1 MTLTLPT
8 AGTRPTLATLVNSHV
23 QSAGHDGQETGDRP
37 CALDV
42 DLDRLIGAL
51 RLERRAAE
59 AVAARL
65 HILAL
70 AVGGAYPVSV
80 DAADLG
86 LCDAIDQ
93 LRQCDLLRAVLMTD
107 ALGSTESPAG
117 DAGHRSFDR
126 QHDEHTHHEH
136 EHTHHEHEHADHEHE
151 HTHHEHEHADRE
163 HIHHDH
169 AHHRAVAPTAVFAI
183 AATVDDL
190 TAAVDAID
198 AARQATHVV
207 LDDGRSGA
215 SARRRGALRHLVQ
228 HAVPSGLRAA
238 LV

>member
-23 QSAGHDGQETGDRP
+23 RSAGHDGQETGSGDRP
-37 CALDV
+37 RALDV

-126 QHDEHTHHEH
+126 QHDEHDEHDEHAHHQH
-136 EHTHHEHEHADHEHE
+136 DGHTHHEHEHAN
-151 HTHHEHEHADRE
+151 RE

-207 LDDGRSGA
+207 LDDERSGT
-215 SARRRGALRHLVQ
+215 SARRRRALRHLVQ

>member
-23 QSAGHDGQETGDRP
+23 RSAGHDGQETGSGDRP
-37 CALDV
+37 RALDV

-70 AVGGAYPVSV
+70 AVGGAYPVSI

-126 QHDEHTHHEH
+126 QHDEHTR
-136 EHTHHEHEHADHEHE
+136 
-151 HTHHEHEHADRE
+151 HEHEHADRE
-163 HIHHDH
+163 HTHYDH

-207 LDDGRSGA
+207 LDDERSGA

>member
-23 QSAGHDGQETGDRP
+23 RSAGHYGQETGSGDRP
-37 CALDV
+37 RALDV

-59 AVAARL
+59 AVAVRL

-117 DAGHRSFDR
+117 DAGRRSFDR
-126 QHDEHTHHEH
+126 QHDEHDEHAHHEH
-136 EHTHHEHEHADHEHE
+136 AHHEHEHA
-151 HTHHEHEHADRE
+151 HHEHEHADRE

-169 AHHRAVAPTAVFAI
+169 AHHRAVAPTAIFAI

>member
-23 QSAGHDGQETGDRP
+23 RSAGHDGQETGDRP
-37 CALDV
+37 RAFDV

-59 AVAARL
+59 AVAVRL

-70 AVGGAYPVSV
+70 AVGGAYPVSI

-126 QHDEHTHHEH
+126 QHDEHTR
-136 EHTHHEHEHADHEHE
+136 
-151 HTHHEHEHADRE
+151 HEHEHADRE
-163 HIHHDH
+163 HTHYDH

-207 LDDGRSGA
+207 LDDERSGA

>member
-23 QSAGHDGQETGDRP
+23 RSAGHYGQETGSGDRP
-37 CALDV
+37 RALDV

-126 QHDEHTHHEH
+126 QHDEHTRHEH
-136 EHTHHEHEHADHEHE
+136 ERADHDR
-151 HTHHEHEHADRE
+151 EHADRE
-163 HIHHDH
+163 HTHHDH

-207 LDDGRSGA
+207 LDDERSGA

>member
-23 QSAGHDGQETGDRP
+23 RSAGHYGQETGSGDRP
-37 CALDV
+37 RALDV

-59 AVAARL
+59 AVAVRL

-126 QHDEHTHHEH
+126 QHDEHTR
-136 EHTHHEHEHADHEHE
+136 
-151 HTHHEHEHADRE
+151 HEHEHADRE
-163 HIHHDH
+163 HTHYDH

-207 LDDGRSGA
+207 LDDERSGA

>member
-8 AGTRPTLATLVNSHV
+8 AGTRPTFATLVNSHV
-23 QSAGHDGQETGDRP
+23 RSAGHYGQETGSGDGPR
-37 CALDV
+37 ALDV

-107 ALGSTESPAG
+107 ALGSTGSPAG

-126 QHDEHTHHEH
+126 QHDEHEH
-136 EHTHHEHEHADHEHE
+136 P
-151 HTHHEHEHADRE
+151 DRE

-207 LDDGRSGA
+207 LDDERSAA

>member
-23 QSAGHDGQETGDRP
+23 RSAGHDGQETGSGDRP
-37 CALDV
+37 RALDV

-59 AVAARL
+59 AVAVRL

-70 AVGGAYPVSV
+70 AVGGAYPVSI

-126 QHDEHTHHEH
+126 QHDEHTR
-136 EHTHHEHEHADHEHE
+136 
-151 HTHHEHEHADRE
+151 HEHEHADRE
-163 HIHHDH
+163 HTHYDH

-207 LDDGRSGA
+207 LDDERSGA

>member
-23 QSAGHDGQETGDRP
+23 RSAGHYGQETGSGDRTR
-37 CALDV
+37 ALDV

-126 QHDEHTHHEH
+126 QHDEQDEH
-136 EHTHHEHEHADHEHE
+136 AHHEHEHADR
-151 HTHHEHEHADRE
+151 EHEHADRE

-198 AARQATHVV
+198 AARRATHVV
-207 LDDGRSGA
+207 LDDERSAA

>member
-23 QSAGHDGQETGDRP
+23 RSAGHYGQETGSGDRTR
-37 CALDV
+37 ALDV

-126 QHDEHTHHEH
+126 QHDEHDEHDEH
-136 EHTHHEHEHADHEHE
+136 EEHD
-151 HTHHEHEHADRE
+151 E
-163 HIHHDH
+163 HIRGTNHNEGATGIDK
-169 AHHRAVAPTAVFAI
+169 HRAPGRI
-183 AATVDDL
+183 KHGTVEYLESRTNNHDDSETVG
-190 TAAVDAID
+190 TAAPHDRYNGEAKAEKGSPDSEAPKVSYLP
-198 AARQATHVV
+198 R
-207 LDDGRSGA
+207 
-215 SARRRGALRHLVQ
+215 
-228 HAVPSGLRAA
+228 
-238 LV
+238 

>member
-23 QSAGHDGQETGDRP
+23 RSAGHYGQETGSGDRP
-37 CALDV
+37 RALDV

-59 AVAARL
+59 AVAVRL

-136 EHTHHEHEHADHEHE
+136 EH
-151 HTHHEHEHADRE
+151 ADRE

-169 AHHRAVAPTAVFAI
+169 AHHRAVAPTAIFAI

-207 LDDGRSGA
+207 LDDERSGA